1 MIKEIRNNMN
11 VIESMIYFWTAVK
24 DKEKVGEKYLVE
36 LSEYPEMKL
45 LYDETFSAESVRKSL
60 SAISNREMLN
70 NSSQK
75 ERQFWNNN
83 MWMLEDLGY
92 MNQMVAPLK
101 VLNLDS
107 LPAEINKTKDI
118 STESIEVVFV
128 PANKEEFLVVDNK
141 LVINFFKV
149 TPDVIGSGEVTIA
162 GKRLIEYIKERIVEN
177 F

>member
-1 MIKEIRNNMN
+1 MIKEIKNNMN
-11 VIESMIYFWTAVK
+11 VIESMIYFWTAIK
-24 DKEKVGEKYLVE
+24 DREKVGEKFLVE

-45 LYDETFSAESVRKSL
+45 LYDDSFDAESVRKSL

-70 NSSQK
+70 GGSQK

-83 MWMLEDLGY
+83 MWMLEDLSY
-92 MNQMVAPLK
+92 MSEMVVPLK
-101 VLNLDS
+101 VLNLES
-107 LPAEINKTKDI
+107 LVDEINQIKDI
-118 STESIEVVFV
+118 DKPSIEVVFI

-149 TPDVIGSGEVTIA
+149 VPDIITGGEATID
-162 GKRLIEYIKERIVEN
+162 GKTVKEYIKEKIVEN

>member
-24 DKEKVGEKYLVE
+24 DREKVGEKYLVE
-36 LSEYPEMKL
+36 LSNYPEMKL
-45 LYDETFSAESVRKSL
+45 LYDDSFDAESVRKSL
-60 SAISNREMLN
+60 SAISNREILN

-83 MWMLEDLGY
+83 MWMLEDLSY
-92 MNQMVAPLK
+92 MNSMVSPLK

-107 LPAEINKTKDI
+107 LVPEINAAKDI
-118 STESIEVVFV
+118 ATESIEVVFV

-149 TPDVIGSGEVTIA
+149 TPDVVSGGDATIA
-162 GKRLIEYIKERIVEN
+162 GKKIVDYIKEKIVEN

>member
-1 MIKEIRNNMN
+1 MIKEIKNNMN

-24 DKEKVGEKYLVE
+24 DKEKVGERYLVE

-45 LYDETFSAESVRKSL
+45 LYDETFNAESVRKAL

-70 NSSQK
+70 GGTQK

-83 MWMLEDLGY
+83 MWMLEDLSL
-92 MNQMVAPLK
+92 MSNMVAPLK
-101 VLNLDS
+101 VLNLDA
-107 LPAEINKTKDI
+107 LPEKINAIKDI
-118 STESIEVVFV
+118 DASSIEVVFI
-128 PANKEEFLVVDNK
+128 PASKEEFFVVGNK

-149 TPDVIGSGEVTIA
+149 MPDLILGGEATIN
-162 GKRLIEYIKERIVEN
+162 GKTISEYIQEKILEN